1 MDLFKNTA
9 IKETESGPFRRHRRY
24 IIRKKKKKRN
34 LKRTKEKA
42 S

>member
-24 IIRKKKKKRN
+24 IIRKKKKRN